1 MIRSRPTAPEDLP
14 ALDELFRARFGH
26 PLTPEEWEWKYRRLP
41 GEARSR
47 VALDEAG
54 RVLAH
59 AGALRFPA
67 RLAPGSTPGPAPDTA
82 PTSADGIWQL
92 TDWVASAAGAGLRP
106 PLVGLGRGLLAD
118 LPRPGDAP
126 WIFGFPS
133 ARHFRLGQR
142 VFGYRPLPA
151 IMPLQGPI
159 LSIPPILSAEPPAAG
174 ALVEVGDRCGDWA
187 EAAWESCGVRGVR
200 RSVAFLNWRYH
211 ARPDRYYRVYRLRPT
226 GAGDAARDGLAVFA
240 FVGSLARG
248 TELWLPPDAGGGGAW
263 RAPLEAVAAD
273 LRAAGLERWELWPPP
288 PGSAYV
294 SELAELGLAPSG
306 EPIVMGCRGRQG
318 SLSGP
323 SPADPGFYYS
333 MGDYDLA

>member
-133 ARHFRLGQR
+133 ARHF
-142 VFGYRPLPA
+142 
-151 IMPLQGPI
+151 
-159 LSIPPILSAEPPAAG
+159 
-174 ALVEVGDRCGDWA
+174 RCGDWA

>member
-1 MIRSRPTAPEDLP
+1 MIRARPTTPEDLS

-26 PLTPEEWEWKYRRLP
+26 PLNREEWEWKYLRLP
-41 GEARSR
+41 GESRSR
-47 VALDEAG
+47 VALDEGG

-67 RLAPGSTPGPAPDTA
+67 RLAPGAG
-82 PTSADGIWQL
+82 DGIWQL
-92 TDWVASAAGAGLRP
+92 TDWVAAAAGAGLRP
-106 PLVGLGRGLLAD
+106 PLVRLGRALLAD
-118 LPRPGDAP
+118 LPRPEDAP

-133 ARHFRLGQR
+133 ERHFRLGQR

-159 LSIPPILSAEPPAAG
+159 PPIPPIPSAEPTAAG
-174 ALVEVGDRCGDWA
+174 ALVEVGDRCGEWA
-187 EAAWESCGVRGVR
+187 EAAWSSCGARGVR

-226 GAGDAARDGLAVFA
+226 GAASPAHDGLAVFA

-248 TELWLPPDAGGGGAW
+248 TELWLPPVPGGDPGSGWAW
-263 RAPLEAVAAD
+263 RAALEAVAAD
-273 LRAAGLERWELWPPP
+273 LRASGLERWELWPPP
-288 PGSAYV
+288 PGSTLAG
-294 SELAELGLAPSG
+294 ELTHLNLSPSG
-306 EPIVMGCRGRQG
+306 EPLVMGCRGREG
-318 SLSGP
+318 SLAGP
-323 SPADPGFYYS
+323 SPEDPSFYYA

>member
-1 MIRSRPTAPEDLP
+1 MIRSRATTPEDLP

-47 VALDEAG
+47 VAVDEGG

-67 RLAPGSTPGPAPDTA
+67 RLAPSPAP
-82 PTSADGIWQL
+82 SRADGIWQL
-92 TDWVASAAGAGLRP
+92 TDWVAAAAGAGLRP
-106 PLVGLGRGLLAD
+106 PLVGLGRDLLAD

-159 LSIPPILSAEPPAAG
+159 PPTPPSLSPGPSAAG
-174 ALVEVGDRCGDWA
+174 AVVEVGDLCGEWA
-187 EAAWESCGVRGVR
+187 EVAWDSCGVRGVR

-226 GAGDAARDGLAVFA
+226 GAADAARDGLAVFA

-248 TELWLPPDAGGGGAW
+248 TELWLPPVPGGDPGPEGAW
-263 RAPLEAVAAD
+263 RAALEAVAAD

-288 PGSAYV
+288 PGGAGRGLAA
-294 SELAELGLAPSG
+294 ELADLGLTPSG
-306 EPIVMGCRGRQG
+306 EPLVMGCRARGA
-318 SLSGP
+318 SLEGP
-323 SPADPGFYYS
+323 SPEDPGFYYA